1 MQKYEWS
8 DKFLLG
14 IMELDEHHEHLVDL
28 MNKSY
33 DLLEKKAPAAKV
45 EMILDELFDY
55 ANYHFAAEE
64 NWLKEHSYI
73 NLNDHLVEHDS
84 FRRKVLDFQNEFYG
98 GKSSHK
104 IQLFT
109 FLSDWLFNHIRVT
122 DFEYAHAL
130 STNHKGQSKH
140 DS

>member
-1 MQKYEWS
+1 
-8 DKFLLG
+8 
-14 IMELDEHHEHLVDL
+14 

-33 DLLEKKAPAAKV
+33 ELLEKSAPSAKI

-64 NWLKEHSYI
+64 NWLREHSYL
-73 NLNDHLVEHDS
+73 NLNDHLVEHDD
-84 FRRKVLDFQNEFYG
+84 FRKKVQDFRNEFYG
-98 GKSSHK
+98 GKSAHR

-122 DFEYAHAL
+122 DFEYAQALL
-130 STNHKGQSKH
+130 STDASDR